1 MLLARRRRTF
11 LHLLLRMKTLFDQ
24 SRERPVNLLTT
35 LLAAV
40 LLLASA
46 TPYAQDRRDK
56 PLFEVKKD
64 AMMDS
69 IKAEFKKAKPEKPE
83 KQKMQVDFSAIRAPQ
98 SVTDFSRVFHT
109 PPVLQG
115 LSGMCWCFSTT
126 SLMESEIFRLTKREI
141 KLSELYSVY
150 WEYVEKAREFVRSRG
165 ESFLGEGSESNA
177 VFRIWK
183 KYGVVPGAAYT
194 GLHDGGRFHDHENT
208 LFREINSY
216 LSNLETSNAWNEEE
230 VVATVRSILNHY
242 LGEPPVTVD
251 VDGKQMTPKEYLE
264 KVVRLNPDDYVDL
277 LSLMEKPYYEK
288 VEFEVPDNWWHSK
301 EYYNVPLEEFM
312 AVLKNAI
319 RNGYSAVIGGDV
331 SEAGYSW
338 GQAGLAIVPSFDL
351 PSSAIDEAS
360 RQFRFSNG
368 TTADDH
374 GLHLVGYVEK
384 DGRDWYLIKDSWSSS
399 RNNRHPGYYF
409 FHEDYVKLKMLGI
422 TVHKDAARSVLDKF
436 RP

>member
-1 MLLARRRRTF
+1 MNVLA
-11 LHLLLRMKTLFDQ
+11 
-24 SRERPVNLLTT
+24 T
-35 LLAAV
+35 LLALA

-46 TPYAQDRRDK
+46 TPYAQDRRDR

-69 IKAEFKKAKPEKPE
+69 IKAEFTKAKPDKPE
-83 KQKMQVDFSAIRAPQ
+83 KESMQVDFSAIKAPQ
-98 SVTDFSRVFHT
+98 SMTEFSSVFHT

-115 LSGMCWCFSTT
+115 RSGMCWCFSTT

-141 KLSELYSVY
+141 KLSELFTVY
-150 WEYVEKAREFVRSRG
+150 WEYVEKAREYVRTRG
-165 ESFLGEGSESNA
+165 GSFLGEGSESNA
-177 VFRIWK
+177 VFRVWK

-194 GLHDGGRFHDHENT
+194 GLKDSSRFHSHEDT
-208 LFREINSY
+208 LFQEIRSY
-216 LSNLETSNAWNEEE
+216 LNNLKTSHAWNEEE

-242 LGEPPVTVD
+242 LGEPPVTVN
-251 VDGKQMTPKEYLE
+251 VDGAQMTPKEYLA

-301 EYYNVPLEEFM
+301 EYHNIPLDEFM
-312 AVLKNAI
+312 AVLKKAI

-338 GQAGLAIVPSFDL
+338 GQAGLAVVPSFDL

-360 RQFRFSNG
+360 RQFRFSN
-368 TTADDH
+368 
-374 GLHLVGYVEK
+374 EI
-384 DGRDWYLIKDSWSSS
+384 GRA
-399 RNNRHPGYYF
+399 H
-409 FHEDYVKLKMLGI
+409 V
-422 TVHKDAARSVLDKF
+422 
-436 RP
+436 